1 MFLKVKLIFA
11 SVLMYHLWAFREA
24 RVRICLKNSNLSIST
39 AQFSEKMPR
48 IHNIPEKK
56 DCPSD
61 PLHLPIN
68 NFFSGSKHVPHHW
81 SRDDDFTSTVTWP
94 WSQEI
99 YELQSTTVKCD
110 FFSQKKM
117 ASKSKTLPFPRDYR
131 KEQNV
136 NCHIHQS
143 LTEWHKDPMINKNEK
158 EENCKFKQILPSL
171 GLNYPSRDNFWG
183 RMHN

>member
-61 PLHLPIN
+61 PLHLPIK

-81 SRDDDFTSTVTWP
+81 SRDDDFTSTMTWP

-110 FFSQKKM
+110 FF
-117 ASKSKTLPFPRDYR
+117 LRR
-131 KEQNV
+131 KW
-136 NCHIHQS
+136 HQRVK
-143 LTEWHKDPMINKNEK
+143 HFHFHVIIGKN
-158 EENCKFKQILPSL
+158 
-171 GLNYPSRDNFWG
+171 
-183 RMHN
+183 RM

>member
-48 IHNIPEKK
+48 IHNIPKK
-56 DCPSD
+56 RLSLGPTPSPYWKLFFWIQTCASWLIQGRWLYQHRD
-61 PLHLPIN
+61 VTLESRNLRAPIN
-68 NFFSGSKHVPHHW
+68 HNEMW
-81 SRDDDFTSTVTWP
+81 
-94 WSQEI
+94 
-99 YELQSTTVKCD
+99 L
-110 FFSQKKM
+110 FSQKKM

>member
-1 MFLKVKLIFA
+1 MPQSLCTICGPLERRGFESAWKIQIYQSQQPNFPKRC
-11 SVLMYHLWAFREA
+11 RE
-24 RVRICLKNSNLSIST
+24 SIT
-39 AQFSEKMPR
+39 FPK
-48 IHNIPEKK
+48 KK

-61 PLHLPIN
+61 PLHLPIKN
-68 NFFSGSKHVPHHW
+68 IFSGSKHVPHHW

>member
-39 AQFSEKMPR
+39 AKFSEKMPR
-48 IHNIPEKK
+48 IHNIPEKQ

-61 PLHLPIN
+61 PLLLPIK

-110 FFSQKKM
+110 FF
-117 ASKSKTLPFPRDYR
+117 LRR
-131 KEQNV
+131 KW
-136 NCHIHQS
+136 HQRVK
-143 LTEWHKDPMINKNEK
+143 HFHFHVIIGKN
-158 EENCKFKQILPSL
+158 
-171 GLNYPSRDNFWG
+171 
-183 RMHN
+183 RM

>member
-48 IHNIPEKK
+48 IHNILEKK

-61 PLHLPIN
+61 PLHLPIK

-81 SRDDDFTSTVTWP
+81 SRDDDFTSTMTWP
-94 WSQEI
+94 WSQEN

-110 FFSQKKM
+110 FF
-117 ASKSKTLPFPRDYR
+117 LRR
-131 KEQNV
+131 KW
-136 NCHIHQS
+136 HQRVK
-143 LTEWHKDPMINKNEK
+143 HFHFHVIIGKN
-158 EENCKFKQILPSL
+158 
-171 GLNYPSRDNFWG
+171 
-183 RMHN
+183 RM

>member
-1 MFLKVKLIFA
+1 MPQSLCTICGPLERRGFESAWKIQIYQSQQPNFPKRCRESITSPKNKTVPRTHSFCLLKTFFLDPNMCLIIDPGT
-11 SVLMYHLWAFREA
+11 MT
-24 RVRICLKNSNLSIST
+24 LS
-39 AQFSEKMPR
+39 
-48 IHNIPEKK
+48 
-56 DCPSD
+56 
-61 PLHLPIN
+61 
-68 NFFSGSKHVPHHW
+68 
-81 SRDDDFTSTVTWP
+81 

-136 NCHIHQS
+136 NCHIYQS
-143 LTEWHKDPMINKNEK
+143 LTEWHKVPMINKNEK

-171 GLNYPSRDNFWG
+171 GLNYLSRDNFWG

>member
-56 DCPSD
+56 TVPRTYSISLLKTFFLD
-61 PLHLPIN
+61 PNMCLIIDPGTMTLPA
-68 NFFSGSKHVPHHW
+68 PW
-81 SRDDDFTSTVTWP
+81 RDLGVKKFTSSNQPQWNVT
-94 WSQEI
+94 
-99 YELQSTTVKCD
+99 

-183 RMHN
+183 TMHN

>member
-1 MFLKVKLIFA
+1 MPQSLCTICGPLERRGFESAWKIQINQSQQPNFPKRC
-11 SVLMYHLWAFREA
+11 RESITFPKKKTVP
-24 RVRICLKNSNLSIST
+24 RTHSISLLKT
-39 AQFSEKMPR
+39 FFLDPNMCLIIDPGTMTLPAPWR
-48 IHNIPEKK
+48 DLGVKK
-56 DCPSD
+56 
-61 PLHLPIN
+61 
-68 NFFSGSKHVPHHW
+68 
-81 SRDDDFTSTVTWP
+81 FTSSNQPQWNVT
-94 WSQEI
+94 
-99 YELQSTTVKCD
+99 

>member
-1 MFLKVKLIFA
+1 MPQSLCTICGPLERRGFESAWKIQIYQSQQPNFPKRCRESIT
-11 SVLMYHLWAFREA
+11 FR
-24 RVRICLKNSNLSIST
+24 
-39 AQFSEKMPR
+39 
-48 IHNIPEKK
+48 KK

-61 PLHLPIN
+61 LLHLPIE
-68 NFFSGSKHVPHHW
+68 NFFSGSKHVPHDW
-81 SRDDDFTSTVTWP
+81 SRDDDFTS
-94 WSQEI
+94 
-99 YELQSTTVKCD
+99 TVKCD

>member
-61 PLHLPIN
+61 PLHLPIK

-94 WSQEI
+94 WSQEFTSSNQPQWNVTFF
-99 YELQSTTVKCD
+99 LRRKWHQRVKH
-110 FFSQKKM
+110 FHFH
-117 ASKSKTLPFPRDYR
+117 
-131 KEQNV
+131 V
-136 NCHIHQS
+136 I
-143 LTEWHKDPMINKNEK
+143 IGKN
-158 EENCKFKQILPSL
+158 
-171 GLNYPSRDNFWG
+171 
-183 RMHN
+183 RM